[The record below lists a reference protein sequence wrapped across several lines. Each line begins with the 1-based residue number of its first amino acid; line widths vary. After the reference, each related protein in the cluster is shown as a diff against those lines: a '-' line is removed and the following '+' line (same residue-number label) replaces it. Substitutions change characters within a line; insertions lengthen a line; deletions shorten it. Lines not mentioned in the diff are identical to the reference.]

1 MLLLR
6 YAALV
11 AIAIW
16 AGGLVVLGSVA
27 APSIFASVAARNVP
41 DGRVL
46 AGAIF
51 GETLDRFHLVS
62 YGCGAVLIG
71 SLLLRRALG
80 PPPSRSGA
88 RLVIAAVMTAATLYS
103 GLMLSA
109 QIDRS
114 RRAADGAPSSLAAD
128 DPRRVEFTRLH
139 RLSSTLAMIPILGG
153 MMLMFWELRD

>member
-11 AIAIW
+11 AIALW
-16 AGGLVVLGSVA
+16 AGGLVALGGVA
-27 APSIFASVAARNVP
+27 APSIFATVAARNVA

-51 GETLDRFHLVS
+51 GDALGRFQLVS
-62 YGCGAVLIG
+62 YACAAVVIG
-71 SLLLRRALG
+71 SLVLRRALG

-88 RLVIAAVMTAATLYS
+88 RLVIASLMAAAALYS
-103 GLMLSA
+103 GLVLSA
-109 QIDRS
+109 QIERVRS
-114 RRAADGAPSSLAAD
+114 AATGAPSSLAVD
-128 DPRRVEFTRLH
+128 DPRRVEFGRLH
-139 RLSSTLAMIPILGG
+139 QMSSALAMIPILGG